1 MTQPT
6 VIIVIEV
13 PRSEKTALALINLV
27 SAALAPK
34 VSQAQLDTLN
44 AEINRNT
51 EELENALK
59 SVAPKTKPSKRRM

>member
-1 MTQPT
+1 MNQPT

-27 SAALAPK
+27 TAALAPK